1 MNRKNCTVILRLSVV
16 RKLTGLTLL
25 AATLLLAGCAT
36 TYSVDSLPKQYAA
49 KSTSDFS
56 TLNLTAYA
64 RPAPNSDQ
72 IRSGDR
78 LELKLNSGSGGPD
91 SSEDWVVGVD
101 EQGNATLPNIGPVR
115 LAGLTRSQAEQ
126 AVVNESINR
135 DVYLTPAVGIS
146 VTERHEN
153 SIMVTGGITT
163 PGELLF
169 PETTL
174 TLADV
179 IVRAGGLTSA
189 ATGKVIVNRTVSA
202 QDTGDQLTAVSHS
215 TETEDSTSIDLAT
228 TSAERLASMEI
239 PAGATVTFEESGP
252 RSIRVIGVIHDK
264 ELEVPAGRNIRLLDA
279 LALAGGPQYSHW
291 VSNRVDVIRRVP
303 GRNETVRIRAS
314 IRNAKKDDKA
324 NLLLAPNDIVSV
336 EENPMTFTL
345 STLGGLAGVSGIARS
360 TFVP

>member
-1 MNRKNCTVILRLSVV
+1 MNRKNRTVILRLSAV

-25 AATLLLAGCAT
+25 AVPLLLTGCAT
-36 TYSVDSLPKQYAA
+36 TYSVKSLPKQYAA

-56 TLNLTAYA
+56 SLNLTAYA
-64 RPAPNSDQ
+64 RPAPDSDQ

-78 LELKLNSGSGGPD
+78 LKLSLNSGTGGPD
-91 SSEDWVVGVD
+91 ASEDWTVGVD
-101 EQGNATLPNIGPVR
+101 AEGNATLPNIGPVR
-115 LAGLTRSQAEQ
+115 LVGLTRSQAEQ
-126 AVVNESINR
+126 AIVNESISR

-146 VTERHEN
+146 VAERHEN
-153 SIMVTGGITT
+153 SIMVTGGVAT

-169 PETTL
+169 PEATL

-179 IVRAGGLTSA
+179 IVRAGGLTSTA
-189 ATGKVIVNRTVSA
+189 NGKVIVNRTVSS
-202 QDTGDQLTAVSHS
+202 QHVGDQLTTVSHS
-215 TETEDSTSIDLAT
+215 TEREDSTSVDLAT
-228 TSAERLASMEI
+228 TSAASLASIEI
-239 PAGATVTFEESGP
+239 PTGATVTFEESGP
-252 RSIRVIGVIHDK
+252 RSIRVIGVINDR
-264 ELEVPAGRNIRLLDA
+264 ELQVPAGRNIRLLDA

-314 IRNAKKDDKA
+314 IRNAKKDDEA
-324 NLLLAPNDIVSV
+324 NLLLAPDDIVSV

-345 STLGGLAGVSGIARS
+345 STLGGLTGVSGIARN